1 MLIREVADRSKY
13 YHDVLA
19 AQLPAG
25 LSDDNDIVGKAFVI
39 AGMKL
44 GMVKAARLFRETP
57 IEQDIVTAYRQLHN
71 ELKETAVEDD
81 LGTAQEIGAQLQSA
95 MEDLYYA
102 HRMGNPNPTVKQNI
116 DMLQKSIRSFNQE
129 LNGLGYKYAPT
140 VPGLVARM
148 GTRYVEADN
157 KVAPVAATVRIQPTR
172 TQPNQNVY
180 VAPEKKTTPA
190 AIIHIGK
197 KEDELLEGPIVPRI
211 IHPGRVSVYVR
222 NGKRPPAMIATDIP
236 YEILDRYIEKIM
248 QKYPQF
254 KITDFSFKSADDV
267 KEGNLNE
274 FSPTKPPTG
283 GAGGPKDYGQPTSS
297 RYLGNN
303 KFVLGT
309 TNNYVLTATVD
320 KWGLEWDEDD
330 EIWFLDSPGAVY
342 IADAT
347 EGEIELPAPQEQR
360 NQIHDLVS
368 DYLNARNSAEL
379 QRVAAYYGH
388 SADGEMA
395 TSEGFRVANQQI
407 RGTKNRAQS
416 AYYPTNVK
424 PHVPRLDKPL
434 TDQELARLSQ
444 LAGIKSNK

>member
-1 MLIREVADRSKY
+1 MLIREVADQSKY

-81 LGTAQEIGAQLQSA
+81 LGTAQEIGVQLQSA

-102 HRMGNPNPTVKQNI
+102 HRMSNPNPTVKQNI

-148 GTRYVEADN
+148 GTRFVEADN
-157 KVAPVAATVRIQPTR
+157 KVAPVSAPLRIQPTR

-197 KEDELLEGPIVPRI
+197 KDAKESDVEEGIRVP
-211 IHPGRVSVYVR
+211 
-222 NGKRPPAMIATDIP
+222 A
-236 YEILDRYIEKIM
+236 
-248 QKYPQF
+248 
-254 KITDFSFKSADDV
+254 
-267 KEGNLNE
+267 
-274 FSPTKPPTG
+274 
-283 GAGGPKDYGQPTSS
+283 
-297 RYLGNN
+297 
-303 KFVLGT
+303 
-309 TNNYVLTATVD
+309 
-320 KWGLEWDEDD
+320 
-330 EIWFLDSPGAVY
+330 
-342 IADAT
+342 
-347 EGEIELPAPQEQR
+347 
-360 NQIHDLVS
+360 
-368 DYLNARNSAEL
+368 
-379 QRVAAYYGH
+379 
-388 SADGEMA
+388 
-395 TSEGFRVANQQI
+395 QQI
-407 RGTKNRAQS
+407 LGTKNRAKS

-424 PHVPRLDKPL
+424 PKVPKLDRPL
-434 TDQELARLSQ
+434 TDQELARLAQ
-444 LAGIKSNK
+444 LAGIKSK